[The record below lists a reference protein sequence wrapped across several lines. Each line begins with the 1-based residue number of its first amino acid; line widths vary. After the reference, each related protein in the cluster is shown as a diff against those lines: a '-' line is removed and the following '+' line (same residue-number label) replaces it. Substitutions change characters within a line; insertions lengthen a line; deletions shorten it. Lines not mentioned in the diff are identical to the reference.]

1 MNYRRKYKNA
11 LIRQIFLNL
20 MIRQKKIDSKL
31 KNNDGMEYILRNA
44 LNNRRAAWGSK
55 ESLSEGS
62 QSDISDDE
70 WDQ

>member
-1 MNYRRKYKNA
+1 
-11 LIRQIFLNL
+11 
-20 MIRQKKIDSKL
+20 
-31 KNNDGMEYILRNA
+31 MEYILRNA
-44 LNNRRAAWGSK
+44 LNNRRTAWGSK